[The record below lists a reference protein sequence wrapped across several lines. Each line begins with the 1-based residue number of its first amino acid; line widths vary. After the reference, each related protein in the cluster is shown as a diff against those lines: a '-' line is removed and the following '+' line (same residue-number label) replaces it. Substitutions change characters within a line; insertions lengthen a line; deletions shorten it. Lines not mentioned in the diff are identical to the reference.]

1 MPRAGNTKDTKDT
14 KKKRTTF
21 SFVFFVSFVS
31 FVSMSAATFEK
42 QSRTKPRLFD
52 PLDLGL
58 LETPDRDQWQ
68 KPEMIMDE
76 LQIAEGSTV
85 ADLGAGSGW
94 FTLRL
99 ARRVGPNGVV
109 FAEDIQ
115 PEMIEVVSRAVQR
128 ENLTNVK
135 PILGTPNDPRL
146 PPGLDAVLIVGVYR
160 EMDDPPRADPVVLL
174 RNVVRSLKPQGRVGV
189 VDFKPGAGGPGPAPE
204 ERVSTDA
211 VIATARAAGLTL
223 IKQEEVPPFM
233 FLLVFSRR

>member
-14 KKKRTTF
+14 KKKTTTF

-99 ARRVGPNGVV
+99 ARRVGPNGV
-109 FAEDIQ
+109 
-115 PEMIEVVSRAVQR
+115 
-128 ENLTNVK
+128 
-135 PILGTPNDPRL
+135 
-146 PPGLDAVLIVGVYR
+146 
-160 EMDDPPRADPVVLL
+160 
-174 RNVVRSLKPQGRVGV
+174 
-189 VDFKPGAGGPGPAPE
+189 
-204 ERVSTDA
+204 
-211 VIATARAAGLTL
+211 
-223 IKQEEVPPFM
+223 
-233 FLLVFSRR
+233 